1 MWTTTFYIGL
11 MIERKPGALE
21 FLSGG
26 WEVRGGWGLAD
37 AVRLT
42 SAAGATGPRKLD
54 ISYPT
59 NEFTKLVKMWDKYDP
74 DTMGVIVRYIKRCV
88 PPVVVRFALSRKGLL
103 IVSLCVVRRSRST
116 CEKERNPNR
125 PRREASSAQSPAR
138 CDPTSPSSPA
148 LPPKGDL
155 LTSLLPSPPI
165 SFLWPAHFLHS
176 PLPNPQHRRTT
187 PTLHSLRPP
196 TPTQSLTARPR
207 SSVLPRSSPKAPS
220 RSRAC
225 RRSSNR
231 LRTRRKRLWQRRRW
245 RYRRRE
251 RWRLRE
257 TCVA

>member
-1 MWTTTFYIGL
+1 MKLEFVDTLVLAHPYIKGFDRTSYCISDVEQTAVSIGEVPPAVAARTEADLVEGQGGTVWTTTFYIGL

-155 LTSLLPSPPI
+155 LTSLLP
-165 SFLWPAHFLHS
+165 
-176 PLPNPQHRRTT
+176 
-187 PTLHSLRPP
+187 
-196 TPTQSLTARPR
+196 
-207 SSVLPRSSPKAPS
+207 
-220 RSRAC
+220 
-225 RRSSNR
+225 
-231 LRTRRKRLWQRRRW
+231 
-245 RYRRRE
+245 
-251 RWRLRE
+251 
-257 TCVA
+257 